1 MEIPPEK
8 VFLAQKYMIR
18 EANIV
23 GKPVVTAT
31 QMLESMITNPRP
43 TRAECSDVANA
54 VLDGTD
60 CVMLSGETANG
71 DYAEAA
77 VQIMARVC
85 CEAEAATNFDS
96 LYQAVR
102 NSTLYKFGFLST
114 SESVA
119 SSAVKTAIDVRAK
132 GIIVCSESG
141 NTARQVAKF
150 RPVSHV
156 HVEYRKIIV
165 LHTRSL

>member
-1 MEIPPEK
+1 
-8 VFLAQKYMIR
+8 
-18 EANIV
+18 
-23 GKPVVTAT
+23 
-31 QMLESMITNPRP
+31 MLIH
-43 TRAECSDVANA
+43 CQCY
-54 VLDGTD
+54 LDGTNY
-60 CVMLSGETANG
+60 VMLSGETANSN
-71 DYAEAA
+71 YTKAA
-77 VQIMARVC
+77 VQIMARVYY
-85 CEAEAATNFDS
+85 EAEAATNFDS
-96 LYQAVR
+96 FYQAMH
-102 NSTLYKFGFLST
+102 NFTLYKFGFLNT
-114 SESVA
+114 SESIA

>member
-1 MEIPPEK
+1 
-8 VFLAQKYMIR
+8 MIR

-23 GKPVVTAT
+23 GKPVLTAT

-43 TRAECSDVANA
+43 TRAECSDFANA

-60 CVMLSGETANG
+60 CVMMNGETANG
-71 DYAEAA
+71 DYSEAA
-77 VQIMARVC
+77 AQIMARIF

-96 LYQAVR
+96 LYQPMHS
-102 NSTLYKFGFLST
+102 STEYKFGFLT
-114 SESVA
+114 ASESIT
-119 SSAVKTAIDVRAK
+119 SSAVKTAIDFQTK

-150 RPVSHV
+150 RPVSLLTV
-156 HVEYRKIIV
+156 WKILLCQTISSFSF
-165 LHTRSL
+165 LGRS